1 MKIEKDIVTFR
12 FCFRTISSKT
22 ESLLALKS
30 FLHDKGWLPENVDYD
45 TELIV
50 YHTTDDGTC
59 EVILKKIP
67 EHTTEGLADMFFSDL
82 QKDEEVYH
90 VAVLYNPHSDKL
102 VQTHA
107 GKYLHLQKVRL
118 DNLRENDEVVIL
130 HRQ

>member
-12 FCFRTISSKT
+12 FSFRTISSKT
-22 ESLLALKS
+22 ESLLALRL
-30 FLHDKGWLPENVDYD
+30 FLHEKGWLPENVDYD
-45 TELIV
+45 TKLIV

-67 EHTTEGLADMFFSDL
+67 GHTTEELTDLFFADL
-82 QKDEEVYH
+82 QKDKGIYH

-102 VQTHA
+102 VQTYA
-107 GKYLHLQKVRL
+107 GRYLNRQKVRL
-118 DNLRENDEVVIL
+118 ENLRVNDEVIIL